1 MQKEIIVIN
10 GMAQSGKDTF
20 VELVSKYYKTENY
33 SSVKR
38 VKGIARLCGWHE
50 DKDEKSRQ
58 FLCKLKELTTE
69 FNDLSYKA
77 VVNKIINFYES
88 DKELLFIHIREPL
101 EIQRVVE
108 NFNAKTLL
116 VKRDKAVDITSNEA
130 DKNVNNYNYDYIISN
145 NGSIEDLEEEVT
157 KWLEQL
163 K

>member
-1 MQKEIIVIN
+1 
-10 GMAQSGKDTF
+10 MAQSGKDTF
-20 VELVSKYYKTENY
+20 VELVSKYHKTENY

-38 VKGIARLCGWHE
+38 VKGIARLCGWNGE
-50 DKDEKSRQ
+50 KDEKSRQ

-101 EIQRVVE
+101 EIQRIVE
-108 NFNAKTLL
+108 NFNAKTIL
-116 VKRDKAVDITSNEA
+116 VNRDKAVDITSNEA
-130 DKNVNNYNYDYIISN
+130 DKNVHNYNYDYFISN